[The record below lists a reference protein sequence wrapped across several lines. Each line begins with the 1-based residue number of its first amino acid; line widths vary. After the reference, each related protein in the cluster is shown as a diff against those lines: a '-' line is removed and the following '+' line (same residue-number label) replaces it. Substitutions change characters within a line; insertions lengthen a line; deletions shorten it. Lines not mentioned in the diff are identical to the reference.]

1 MKNLI
6 EALEAGKRRG
16 YDEVRIIDS
25 TKYLFQYAIKMDKG
39 LYLTY
44 FLKINESKLDEFEDF
59 AEEEMMKFTE
69 FQKVLQYF
77 NEHGADVQKM
87 GAIKRTLPF

>member
-25 TKYLFQYAIKMDKG
+25 IKYLFQYAIKMDKG
-39 LYLTY
+39 VYLTY
-44 FLKINESKLDEFEDF
+44 FLKINEAKFDEFDDF
-59 AEEEMMKFTE
+59 AEEEIMKFTE
-69 FQKVLQYF
+69 FQNVLQYF
-77 NEHGADVQKM
+77 NKHGADVQRM